1 VIAKAASC
9 PDDEWVV
16 DDAPRSPARA
26 GAMMIGKERFLHA
39 IIGALLAL
47 LILGFFF
54 WLGFD

>member
-1 VIAKAASC
+1 
-9 PDDEWVV
+9 
-16 DDAPRSPARA
+16 
-26 GAMMIGKERFLHA
+26 MLGKDRFLHA